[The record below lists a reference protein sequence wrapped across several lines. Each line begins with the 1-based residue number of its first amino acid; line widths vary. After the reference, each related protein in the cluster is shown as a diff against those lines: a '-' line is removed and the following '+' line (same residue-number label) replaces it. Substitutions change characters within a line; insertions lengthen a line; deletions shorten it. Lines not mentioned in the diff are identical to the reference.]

1 MEGTVT
7 GIARGVKVQSAAMAR
22 RWLGV
27 AVIWLMMAAAARAQ
41 TGTLIVVGGGDTGP
55 DIVSVALGVAGGA
68 NAVVAV
74 LPQASAE
81 PDAGDGSVKMWKD
94 AGAKEAIKVSFAD
107 RAAAAAVLKRATLI
121 WMPGGDQNR
130 FMKAILGTGLDD
142 IIRDRY
148 RHGGA
153 VGGTSAGA
161 AVIVQ
166 SMFTGDADL
175 KSLTA
180 GATVIAPG
188 LGLWPDVLVD
198 QHFLTRQ
205 RNNRLLS
212 AVLDHPDLVGVGI
225 DESTGVVVRGDAFDV
240 IGKSSVVVIDARH
253 ATVDKAAAGGHVS
266 GRGITLAV
274 LHAGQHYDLR

>member
-1 MEGTVT
+1 MIKRLAT
-7 GIARGVKVQSAAMAR
+7 
-22 RWLGV
+22 
-27 AVIWLMMAAAARAQ
+27 AAALWLVMGASAFAQ
-41 TGTLIVVGGGDTGP
+41 HGTLIVVGGGDTGP
-55 DIVSVALGVAGGA
+55 DIVSKTLEIAGGS
-68 NAVVAV
+68 NAVIAV
-74 LPQASAE
+74 LPQSSAE

-107 RAAAAAVLKRATLI
+107 RQAAAAVLQRATLI

-130 FMKAILGTGLDD
+130 FMKAIQGTGLDD
-142 IIRDRY
+142 VIRDRF
-148 RHGGA
+148 RHGAA

-161 AVIVQ
+161 AVLVRA
-166 SMFTGDADL
+166 MFTGDADL

-180 GATVIAPG
+180 GATVTAPG
-188 LGLWPDVLVD
+188 LGLWPEVLVD

-205 RNNRLLS
+205 RGNRLLS

-225 DESTGVVVRGDAFDV
+225 DESTAVIVRGSGFDV

-253 ATVDKAAAGGHVS
+253 AAVDRVPAGQHVS

-274 LHAGQHYDLR
+274 LRAGQHYDLR